1 MPLRKDGFEIWRVHL
16 KRLQMKALRRMR
28 VVQYGMAYVTVA
40 DQRCDACER
49 HIQTSRFRKLWRKQ
63 TELYLAGA
71 PRFCMK
77 HYRQNRGLWRMG
89 FKVEVQ
95 QPQPELFII
104 RRL

>member
-1 MPLRKDGFEIWRVHL
+1 
-16 KRLQMKALRRMR
+16 MKALRRMG
-28 VVQYGMAYVTVA
+28 VVQHGLAYITVA
-40 DQRCDACER
+40 NQRRDARQR
-49 HIQTSRFRKLWRKQ
+49 HIQTSGFRKLWRKQ

-95 QPQPELFII
+95 ELQPELFII
-104 RRL
+104 RRLRWPHRAGVPPATVKM